1 MEYNLADLFES
12 VVDVVPDRE
21 ALVYV
26 DHPGTGAER
35 RLTYAELDAA
45 ANRIGHHL
53 LDSGVRPGE
62 HLGLH
67 LYNGVE
73 YLQTVL
79 GCLKARIVP
88 VNVNYRYVEEELVY
102 LYRDADLVAL
112 VFDTEFSERVAGAL
126 PQVPELRHLIRV
138 GAGPKASG
146 PAASGPDASSRGGSS
161 AGGPGPNA
169 SSADASGP
177 DASSPDGSGPDAST
191 AGASGPDAST
201 AGRPGPD
208 ASTADGPGPDA
219 STADGPGP
227 DASTADGPGPDASTA
242 DGPGP
247 DASTADGSGPDAS
260 LAAVPFAKAEAGGSP
275 ARGFPA
281 RSADDQFII
290 YTGGTTGLPKGVMWR
305 QEDLFFAGLGGGAP
319 TGEPV
324 KKPEEL
330 AERVA
335 AGGSGIT
342 FFPTPPLMHGTSTLT
357 AFIGFYFG
365 QRVVVHRKFVP
376 EEVLRTVAKEK
387 VTSISLVG
395 DAMLRP
401 LIDALQGPLKG
412 TDCSSV
418 FSVSSSGAIM
428 SDTVRGQFRALLP
441 NAMLLNNFGSS
452 ESGFNGTATDDSGPE
467 RGFRVRVNS
476 RTRVVDPAT
485 HEPVAAGEVG
495 RVAQRGHVPLGYY
508 NDPAKTAE
516 TFFEK
521 DGERWVLLG
530 DMATVDG
537 DGVVIVLGR
546 GSQCINTGGEKVY
559 PEEVE
564 QALKAHP
571 DVYDALVA
579 GVPDATWG
587 NHVAAVVQL
596 RTGAPQPSLDDIQTH
611 CRTRLA
617 GYKIPRQLVITES
630 VRRSPSGKADYR
642 WARDVAVA
650 ADG

>member
-12 VVDVVPDRE
+12 VVDVVPGRE
-21 ALVYV
+21 ALVYA

-45 ANRIGHHL
+45 ANRVGHHL
-53 LDSGVRPGE
+53 LDSGIRPGE

-79 GCLKARIVP
+79 GCLKARIIP

-112 VFDTEFSERVAGAL
+112 VFDAEFTDRVAAAR
-126 PQVPELRHLIRV
+126 PRAEKLRHLVRV
-138 GAGPKASG
+138 GA
-146 PAASGPDASSRGGSS
+146 PAPGAAEMTCTEFADAEAAGSS
-161 AGGPGPNA
+161 
-169 SSADASGP
+169 S
-177 DASSPDGSGPDAST
+177 
-191 AGASGPDAST
+191 
-201 AGRPGPD
+201 
-208 ASTADGPGPDA
+208 
-219 STADGPGP
+219 
-227 DASTADGPGPDASTA
+227 
-242 DGPGP
+242 
-247 DASTADGSGPDAS
+247 
-260 LAAVPFAKAEAGGSP
+260 
-275 ARGFPA
+275 RGFPA

-290 YTGGTTGLPKGVMWR
+290 YTGGTTGMPKGVMWR

-335 AGGSGIT
+335 AGGAGIT
-342 FFPTPPLMHGTSTLT
+342 FFPTAPLMHGTSTLT
-357 AFIGFYFG
+357 AFIGFNFG
-365 QRVVVHRKFVP
+365 QRVVIHRKFVP
-376 EEVLRTVAKEK
+376 EEVLRAVEKER
-387 VTSISLVG
+387 VSSISLVG

-401 LIDALQGPLKG
+401 LIDALAGPLRHI
-412 TDCSSV
+412 DRSSL

-428 SDTVRGQFRALLP
+428 SDTVRRQFQELVP

-452 ESGFNGTATDDSGPE
+452 ESGFNGTATEDSGPE
-467 RGFRVRVNS
+467 RGFRVRVNA
-476 RTRVVDPAT
+476 RTQVVDPAT
-485 HEPVAAGEVG
+485 YEPVATGEVG
-495 RVAQRGHVPLGYY
+495 RIAQCGHVPLGYY
-508 NDPAKTAE
+508 NDPAKTAG
-516 TFFEK
+516 TFFER

-530 DMATVDG
+530 DMATVDAE
-537 DGVVIVLGR
+537 GVVTVLGR

-564 QALKAHP
+564 QALKSHP

-579 GVPDATWG
+579 GVPDPQWG
-587 NHVAAVVQL
+587 HHVAAVVQL
-596 RTGAPQPSLDDIQTH
+596 REGAARPSLEDIRAH
-611 CRTRLA
+611 CRDRLA

-630 VRRSPSGKADYR
+630 VQRSPSGKADYR
-642 WARDVAVA
+642 WAREVALA

>member
-12 VVDVVPDRE
+12 VVDVVPGRE

-45 ANRIGHHL
+45 ANRVGHHL

-102 LYRDADLVAL
+102 LYRDADLAAL
-112 VFDTEFSERVAGAL
+112 VFDAEFTDRVATAL
-126 PQVPELRHLIRV
+126 PRAEGLRHLVRV
-138 GAGPKASG
+138 GHAPPGAAPVPAVDFTDAEA
-146 PAASGPDASSRGGSS
+146 AAS
-161 AGGPGPNA
+161 PG
-169 SSADASGP
+169 
-177 DASSPDGSGPDAST
+177 
-191 AGASGPDAST
+191 
-201 AGRPGPD
+201 
-208 ASTADGPGPDA
+208 
-219 STADGPGP
+219 
-227 DASTADGPGPDASTA
+227 
-242 DGPGP
+242 
-247 DASTADGSGPDAS
+247 
-260 LAAVPFAKAEAGGSP
+260 
-275 ARGFPA
+275 RGFGK
-281 RSADDQFII
+281 RSGDDQFII
-290 YTGGTTGLPKGVMWR
+290 YTGGTTGMPKGVMWR

-324 KKPEEL
+324 KRPEEL

-335 AGGSGIT
+335 AGGDGIT

-357 AFIGFYFG
+357 AFIGFGFG
-365 QRVVVHRKFVP
+365 QRVVLHRRFVP
-376 EEVLRTVAKEK
+376 EEVLRTIEKEK
-387 VTSISLVG
+387 VTSVSLVG

-401 LIDALQGPLKG
+401 LIDALRGPMKG
-412 TDCSSV
+412 TDCSSL

-428 SDTVRGQFRALLP
+428 SETVRQQFRELVP

-452 ESGFNGTATDDSGPE
+452 ESGFNGTATEDSGPG
-467 RGFRVRVNS
+467 RGFRIRMNS

-485 HEPVAAGEVG
+485 REPVAPGETG
-495 RVAQRGHVPLGYY
+495 RIAQCGHVPLGYY
-508 NDPAKTAE
+508 NDPAKSAE
-516 TFFEK
+516 TFFVK

-530 DMATVDG
+530 DMATVDEE
-537 DGVVIVLGR
+537 GVVTVLGR

-579 GVPDATWG
+579 GVPDARWG
-587 NHVAAVVQL
+587 SHVAAVVQL
-596 RTGAPQPSLDDIQTH
+596 REGVARPSLGDIQAH
-611 CRTRLA
+611 CRDRLA

-630 VRRSPSGKADYR
+630 IRRSPSGKADYR
-642 WARDVAVA
+642 WAREVAAA

>member
-12 VVDVVPDRE
+12 VVDVAADRE

-26 DHPGTGAER
+26 DHPGTGAES

-45 ANRIGHHL
+45 ANRVGHHL
-53 LDSGVRPGE
+53 LDSGIRPGE

-112 VFDTEFSERVAGAL
+112 VFDAEFTDRVAAAL
-126 PQVPELRHLIRV
+126 PQTPALRHLIRV
-138 GAGPKASG
+138 GPPGADITSFADAEASG
-146 PAASGPDASSRGGSS
+146 S
-161 AGGPGPNA
+161 PG
-169 SSADASGP
+169 
-177 DASSPDGSGPDAST
+177 
-191 AGASGPDAST
+191 
-201 AGRPGPD
+201 
-208 ASTADGPGPDA
+208 
-219 STADGPGP
+219 
-227 DASTADGPGPDASTA
+227 
-242 DGPGP
+242 
-247 DASTADGSGPDAS
+247 
-260 LAAVPFAKAEAGGSP
+260 
-275 ARGFPA
+275 RGFPD
-281 RSADDQFII
+281 RSGDDQFII

-305 QEDLFFAGLGGGAP
+305 QEDLFFAGLGGGSP

-324 KKPEEL
+324 KKPEEI

-335 AGGSGIT
+335 AGGTGIT

-357 AFIGFYFG
+357 AFIGFNFG
-365 QRVVVHRKFVP
+365 QRVVIHRKFVP
-376 EEVLRTVAKEK
+376 EEVLRTIEKEK

-401 LIDALQGPLKG
+401 LIDALEGPLRG

-428 SDTVRGQFRALLP
+428 SDTVRRQFRALMP

-452 ESGFNGTATDDSGPE
+452 ESGFNGTATEDSGPE

-476 RTRVVDPAT
+476 RTQVVDPAT

-516 TFFEK
+516 TFFRK

-530 DMATVDG
+530 DMATVDE
-537 DGVVIVLGR
+537 DGVVVVLGR

-564 QALKAHP
+564 QALKSHP

-579 GVPDATWG
+579 GVPDPTWG
-587 NHVAAVVQL
+587 NHVAAVVQV
-596 RTGAPQPSLDDIQTH
+596 RGGAAQPSLEEIQHH
-611 CRTRLA
+611 CRSRLA
-617 GYKIPRQLVITES
+617 GYKIPRQLVVTES
-630 VRRSPSGKADYR
+630 IRRSPSGKADYR
-642 WARDVAVA
+642 WAREVAVA
-650 ADG
+650 EDR

>member
-12 VVDVVPDRE
+12 VVDAVPDRE

-53 LDSGVRPGE
+53 IDSGIRPGE

-112 VFDTEFSERVAGAL
+112 VFDAEFTERVAAAL
-126 PQVPELRHLIRV
+126 PRVDRLRHLVRKGEAAPGAADAPGARV
-138 GAGPKASG
+138 GPSL
-146 PAASGPDASSRGGSS
+146 PAVAF
-161 AGGPGPNA
+161 
-169 SSADASGP
+169 ADAE
-177 DASSPDGSGPDAST
+177 
-191 AGASGPDAST
+191 
-201 AGRPGPD
+201 
-208 ASTADGPGPDA
+208 
-219 STADGPGP
+219 
-227 DASTADGPGPDASTA
+227 
-242 DGPGP
+242 
-247 DASTADGSGPDAS
+247 
-260 LAAVPFAKAEAGGSP
+260 AAGSP
-275 ARGFPA
+275 ERGFPA
-281 RSADDQFII
+281 RSGDDQFII
-290 YTGGTTGLPKGVMWR
+290 YTGGTTGMPKGVMWR
-305 QEDLFFAGLGGGAP
+305 QEDLFFSGLGGGAP

-324 KKPEEL
+324 QKPEEL

-335 AGGSGIT
+335 AGGDGIT
-342 FFPTPPLMHGTSTLT
+342 FFPTAPLMHGTSTLT
-357 AFIGFYFG
+357 AFIGFNFG
-365 QRVVVHRKFVP
+365 QRVVIHRKYVP
-376 EEVLRTVAKEK
+376 EEVLRTIEKEK
-387 VTSISLVG
+387 VTSMSLVG

-401 LIDALQGPLKG
+401 LVDALSGPMKG
-412 TDCSSV
+412 TDCSSM

-428 SDTVRGQFRALLP
+428 SDTVRRQFQELVP
-441 NAMLLNNFGSS
+441 NVVLLNNFGSS
-452 ESGFNGTATDDSGPE
+452 ESGFNGTATEDSGPK
-467 RGFRVRVNS
+467 RGFRIRVNS
-476 RTRVVDPAT
+476 RTQVVDPAT
-485 HEPVAAGEVG
+485 HEPVAVGEVG
-495 RVAQRGHVPLGYY
+495 RVAQCGHVPLGYY
-508 NDPAKTAE
+508 NDPGKTAE

-530 DMATVDG
+530 DMATVDEE
-537 DGVVIVLGR
+537 GVVTVLGR

-564 QALKAHP
+564 QALKSHP

-579 GVPDATWG
+579 GVPDPRWG
-587 NHVAAVVQL
+587 HHVAAVVQL
-596 RTGAPQPSLDDIQTH
+596 RAGAARPSLADIQTH
-611 CRTRLA
+611 CRSHLA
-617 GYKIPRQLVITES
+617 GYKVPRQLVLTEAI
-630 VRRSPSGKADYR
+630 RRSPSGKADYR
-642 WARDVAVA
+642 WAREVAAA

>member
-21 ALVYV
+21 ALVYI

-35 RLTYAELDAA
+35 RLTYAQLDAA

-53 LDSGVRPGE
+53 LDAGIRPGE

-67 LYNGVE
+67 LYNGIE
-73 YLQTVL
+73 YLQTVF

-88 VNVNYRYVEEELVY
+88 VNVNYRYVEDELVY

-112 VFDTEFSERVAGAL
+112 VFDAEFDGRVAASL
-126 PQVPELRHLIRV
+126 PHCPKLRHLVRV
-138 GAGPKASG
+138 GG
-146 PAASGPDASSRGGSS
+146 DGGQI
-161 AGGPGPNA
+161 
-169 SSADASGP
+169 
-177 DASSPDGSGPDAST
+177 
-191 AGASGPDAST
+191 
-201 AGRPGPD
+201 
-208 ASTADGPGPDA
+208 
-219 STADGPGP
+219 
-227 DASTADGPGPDASTA
+227 
-242 DGPGP
+242 
-247 DASTADGSGPDAS
+247 
-260 LAAVPFAKAEAGGSP
+260 AAVPFTEAEAGGSP
-275 ARGFPA
+275 ERGFPV
-281 RSADDQFII
+281 RSGDDQFII
-290 YTGGTTGLPKGVMWR
+290 YTGGTTGMPKGVMWR
-305 QEDLFFAGLGGGAP
+305 QEDLFFSGLGGGAP

-324 KKPEEL
+324 TKPQEL

-335 AGGSGIT
+335 AGGDGIT

-357 AFIGFYFG
+357 SLIGFNFG

-376 EEVLRTVAKEK
+376 EEVLRTIEKEK

-401 LIDALQGPLKG
+401 LIDALNGPLKG

-418 FSVSSSGAIM
+418 FSVSSSGAVM
-428 SDTVRGQFRALLP
+428 SETVRRQFQELLP
-441 NAMLLNNFGSS
+441 NIMLLNNYGSS
-452 ESGFNGTATDDSGPE
+452 ESGFNGTATNDSGA
-467 RGFRVRVNS
+467 GQSFRIRVNS
-476 RTRVVDPAT
+476 RTKVVDPAT
-485 HEPVAAGEVG
+485 HAPVAPGEVG
-495 RVAQRGHVPLGYY
+495 RVAQCGHVPLGYY

-516 TFFEK
+516 TFFEQ

-530 DMATVDG
+530 DMATVDEE
-537 DGVVIVLGR
+537 GVVTVLGR

-564 QALKAHP
+564 QALKSHP

-579 GVPDATWG
+579 GVPDAKWG
-587 NHVAAVVQL
+587 SHVAAVVQL
-596 RTGAPQPSLDDIQTH
+596 REGAARPSLEDVQSF

-617 GYKIPRQLVITES
+617 GYKIPRQLVITAA

-642 WARDVAVA
+642 WAREVAAASDVASA
-650 ADG
+650 

>member
-12 VVDVVPDRE
+12 VVDAVPDRE
-21 ALVYV
+21 ALVYL

-53 LDSGVRPGE
+53 VDSGIRPGE

-79 GCLKARIVP
+79 GCLKARVVP

-102 LYRDADLVAL
+102 LYRDADLAAL
-112 VFDTEFSERVAGAL
+112 VFDAEFTDRVAAAL
-126 PQVPELRHLIRV
+126 PRTEKLRHLVRV
-138 GAGPKASG
+138 GTARSG
-146 PAASGPDASSRGGSS
+146 AAEPAAVDFA
-161 AGGPGPNA
+161 AA
-169 SSADASGP
+169 EA
-177 DASSPDGSGPDAST
+177 
-191 AGASGPDAST
+191 AGA
-201 AGRPGPD
+201 PG
-208 ASTADGPGPDA
+208 
-219 STADGPGP
+219 
-227 DASTADGPGPDASTA
+227 
-242 DGPGP
+242 
-247 DASTADGSGPDAS
+247 
-260 LAAVPFAKAEAGGSP
+260 
-275 ARGFPA
+275 RGFPA

-290 YTGGTTGLPKGVMWR
+290 YTGGTTGMPKGVMWR

-324 KKPEEL
+324 QKPEEL

-357 AFIGFYFG
+357 AFIAFNFG
-365 QRVVVHRKFVP
+365 QRVVLHRKFVP
-376 EEVLRTVAKEK
+376 EEVLRTIEREK
-387 VTSISLVG
+387 VTSVSLVG

-401 LIDALQGPLKG
+401 LIDALNGPLKG
-412 TDCSSV
+412 TDCSSM

-428 SDTVRGQFRALLP
+428 SETVRRQFRELVP
-441 NAMLLNNFGSS
+441 NALLLNNFGSS

-467 RGFRVRVNS
+467 RGFRIRVNF

-485 HEPVAAGEVG
+485 HEPVAVGEIG
-495 RVAQRGHVPLGYY
+495 RVAQCGNVPLGYY
-508 NDPAKTAE
+508 NDPKKTAE
-516 TFFEK
+516 TFFER
-521 DGERWVLLG
+521 DGRRWVLLG
-530 DMATVDG
+530 DMATVDEE
-537 DGVVIVLGR
+537 GVVTVLGR

-564 QALKAHP
+564 QALKSHP

-579 GVPDATWG
+579 GVPDAKWG

-596 RTGAPQPSLDDIQTH
+596 RAGADRLSLTDIQNH
-611 CRTRLA
+611 CRAHLA
-617 GYKIPRQLVITES
+617 GYKIPRQLVLTETIQ
-630 VRRSPSGKADYR
+630 RSPSGKADYR
-642 WARDVAVA
+642 WARHVALA
-650 ADG
+650 ADR